1 MIVNKVAVMLV
12 MIAVGYI
19 ITKKGILSERG
30 ASEITTILLKIV
42 IPCVIVSAF
51 LNADK
56 SLKATEMLMAV
67 AISALSMFISIAIT
81 YALFRKEPDERKKVL
96 RFCIVFSNAG
106 FMGIPLIQAIVGET
120 GVIYGSFFVVVFNV
134 ISWTYGYQM
143 MSGGQKIS
151 LKVIFL
157 NPGIVGIAIGLPIFF
172 FNLQMPAIITEPI
185 GFFSNLNTPLAMLV
199 VGTYIAKVDLKSL
212 VSDIGVYKV
221 GIFRLII
228 SPMIFLGALILIKPA
243 QDMMLSCMIQ
253 ASAPVAANAVL
264 FAVQFKRD
272 SALASKS
279 VAVTTILS
287 IITIPIFVILAQLV
301 IQYLY

>member
-1 MIVNKVAVMLV
+1 
-12 MIAVGYI
+12 
-19 ITKKGILSERG
+19 
-30 ASEITTILLKIV
+30 
-42 IPCVIVSAF
+42 
-51 LNADK
+51 
-56 SLKATEMLMAV
+56 MLMAV

-81 YALFRKEPDERKKVL
+81 YGLFRKEPDERKKVL

-157 NPGIVGIAIGLPIFF
+157 NPGVVGIAIGLPIFF

-185 GFFSNLNTPLAMLV
+185 GFLSNLNTPLAMLV

-228 SPMIFLGALILIKPA
+228 SPLIFLGALILIKPTP
-243 QDMMLSCMIQ
+243 DMMLSCMIQ